1 MTENH
6 RVLLSLIGSA
16 LGNSNVDFKCFRI
29 HWEDLYVLA
38 LEQGVQ
44 GIVFDSLE
52 KLQYDMRPPK
62 DLLLPFV
69 HSLFNSFDSMEM
81 ISSFVILINE

>member
-16 LGNSNVDFKCFRI
+16 LGNTNVDFKYFRA
-29 HWEDLYVLA
+29 HWEELYVLA

-52 KLQYDMRPPK
+52 NP
-62 DLLLPFV
+62 V
-69 HSLFNSFDSMEM
+69 
-81 ISSFVILINE
+81 

>member
-6 RVLLSLIGSA
+6 RVLLSLIESA
-16 LGNSNVDFKCFRI
+16 LGNTNVDFKCFRV
-29 HWEDLYVLA
+29 HWEELYVLA

-44 GIVFDSLE
+44 GIVFDTLE

-62 DLLLPFV
+62 DLLLAYSGLYPFS
-69 HSLFNSFDSMEM
+69 HFGHIRSLW
-81 ISSFVILINE
+81 INDF